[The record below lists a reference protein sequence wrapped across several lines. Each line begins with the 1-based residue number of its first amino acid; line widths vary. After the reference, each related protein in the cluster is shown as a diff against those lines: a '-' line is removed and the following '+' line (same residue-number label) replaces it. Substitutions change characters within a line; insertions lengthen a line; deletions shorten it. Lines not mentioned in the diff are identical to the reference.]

1 MHSAAKPPCG
11 SVLDGESEPEGGD
24 RGRRRKREKEKAG
37 ARLRFSGEL
46 SFKLN
51 SLLDI
56 GFLASTLAFGIFDT
70 ELCIGGSEQGMQ
82 GREVME

>member
-46 SFKLN
+46 RLLLSFKLN

-56 GFLASTLAFGIFDT
+56 GFLALGILDT
-70 ELCIGGSEQGMQ
+70 EL
-82 GREVME
+82 

>member
-1 MHSAAKPPCG
+1 MHSAAKPPSG
-11 SVLDGESEPEGGD
+11 SVLDGESDPEGGD

-46 SFKLN
+46 RLLLSFKLN

-56 GFLASTLAFGIFDT
+56 GFLALGILDT
-70 ELCIGGSEQGMQ
+70 EL
-82 GREVME
+82 